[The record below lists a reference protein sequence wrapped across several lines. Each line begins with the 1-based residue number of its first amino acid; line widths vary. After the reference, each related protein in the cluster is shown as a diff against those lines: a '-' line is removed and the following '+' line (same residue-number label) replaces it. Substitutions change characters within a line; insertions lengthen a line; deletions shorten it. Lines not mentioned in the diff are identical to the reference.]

1 MTARIW
7 RRSFTALAMAATL
20 PSCATPRGSAAL
32 RLGAPPRSRRAES
45 GTRVLRVMSE
55 QTSLSIDPDDA
66 EQVESSL
73 REIVASRVSGVSVE
87 RVGGVAKL
95 HLGGRSAGSA
105 DGCALFVIDG
115 VPLSDDFFVTIA
127 APSVERIDLMTDS
140 VETAPYGPR
149 GKRGVVLVALRGR

>member
-7 RRSFTALAMAATL
+7 RRSFTALAVAATL

-32 RLGAPPRSRRAES
+32 RLGAPATSPRAH
-45 GTRVLRVMSE
+45 
-55 QTSLSIDPDDA
+55 P
-66 EQVESSL
+66 VESSL